1 MSLMEFVRASSASSA
16 LLGRFCCAN
25 EATQAEAD
33 EQKNNT
39 IALFNQYHYKREVY
53 GKRTV

>member
-39 IALFNQYHYKREVY
+39 IALFN
-53 GKRTV
+53 